1 MSRTIAAN
9 GTNGKIFYSS
19 FCPHCLQL
27 AVAEEDAD
35 DSMHTQL
42 HSLWYQRNAWWF
54 LWPIFCLSCWR
65 TRYANAG
72 QIVIKLDLKK
82 PTWVVL
88 LFKNFHSALCE
99 CFNYGFYQH
108 PGALFWGLAALQWFV
123 CRVPWA
129 GGLSLSVPLGQAG
142 GTLRLLERILLSDLG
157 ELQLP
162 LRNLPCL
169 APGSIVKQTSLWCLG
184 IRDACRHCQNEHE
197 PMNGK
202 IKRQVSGYGEKGV
215 KNHLPPVVFL
225 FDDTHCSHWHNSCTV
240 DTK

>member
-129 GGLSLSVPLGQAG
+129 GGLSLSAPLGQAG
-142 GTLRLLERILLSDLG
+142 GHWGFLREFYCLTLVSCSCLWGTCPVWHQGASLNRPACGAWELEMPADTARMSMSQWMGKLSVKYQDMVKKGWRIIS
-157 ELQLP
+157 LP
-162 LRNLPCL
+162 
-169 APGSIVKQTSLWCLG
+169 
-184 IRDACRHCQNEHE
+184 
-197 PMNGK
+197 
-202 IKRQVSGYGEKGV
+202 
-215 KNHLPPVVFL
+215 
-225 FDDTHCSHWHNSCTV
+225 
-240 DTK
+240 